1 MNDIAIRASIRGA
14 ARFRMSIWAEALEEH
29 RGHSTFKTTTRAARR
44 EIGFFCLC
52 SGERVEWW
60 LSIRS
65 LKEME
70 PEARAAFLRLVKHHQ
85 DRGQRKA
92 KRRARQ
98 ADQKAKAL
106 LHRYLTREQKWALRA
121 TRGFD
126 VTGQDGVTYRVAGF
140 RGVFLPGTP
149 FGWCIHSDQKV
160 TTLPDYD
167 LMLAQKVLLES
178 DIEAF
183 MAVAHKFE
191 KKPLGEYERTQF
203 LDIADEDLDNPGSW
217 AAARLA
223 EAESCG

>member
-1 MNDIAIRASIRGA
+1 VSETAIRASIRGA
-14 ARFRMSIWAEALEEH
+14 ARFRMSVWAEALEEH
-29 RGHSTFKTTTRAARR
+29 RGHATFKTTTYAARL
-44 EIGFFCLC
+44 EMGFFCLC
-52 SGERVEWW
+52 SGEREEWW
-60 LSIRS
+60 LSVRT

-85 DRGQRKA
+85 DRGQKKA
-92 KRRARQ
+92 KRRARR
-98 ADQKAKAL
+98 ADAKAKAL
-106 LHRYLTREQKWALRA
+106 LYRYLTQEQKWTLRA
-121 TRGFD
+121 TKGFD
-126 VTGQDGVTYRVAGF
+126 VTGQDGVLYRVAGF

-183 MAVAHKFE
+183 MAVGHKFE

-203 LDIADEDLDNPGSW
+203 LDIANEDLDDPGPW

-223 EAESCG
+223 ETSCG